1 MTMRSVDDTPGVM
14 PDLADGVLDLLRE
27 QASLYAK
34 LESMAT
40 RQRSLVTEDDVGPLL
55 GLLADRQR
63 LSDQLTKLSTRLTPV
78 RREWETYRRCLSPTQ
93 QDEADRL
100 LSDAGG
106 RLRRIIESDEQ
117 DARVLSGR
125 KQAVATALQATH
137 STSQALQAYRTP
149 TGRSDRLDCVDEGA

>member
-1 MTMRSVDDTPGVM
+1 MRSVDDMAGGM
-14 PDLADGVLDLLRE
+14 PHLADGVLDLLRE

-34 LESMAT
+34 LESLAA

-63 LSDQLTKLSTRLTPV
+63 LSEQLTRLSTRLAPV
-78 RREWETYRRCLSPTQ
+78 RGEWETCRRCLSPAQ
-93 QDEADRL
+93 QAEADRL

-137 STSQALQAYRTP
+137 STNQALRAYRAP
-149 TGRSDRLDCVDEGA
+149 TGRADRLDCVDEGA

>member
-1 MTMRSVDDTPGVM
+1 MRSVDDMAGGV
-14 PDLADGVLDLLRE
+14 PHSADGVLDLLRE

-34 LESMAT
+34 LESLAA
-40 RQRSLVTEDDVGPLL
+40 RQRLLVTEEDVGPLL

-63 LSDQLTKLSTRLTPV
+63 LSEKLTRLSTRLAPV
-78 RREWETYRRCLSPTQ
+78 RREWEACRRCLSPAQ
-93 QDEADRL
+93 RDEADRL
-100 LSDAGG
+100 LGDAGG

-137 STSQALQAYRTP
+137 STNQALRAYRAP
-149 TGRSDRLDCVDEGA
+149 TGRVDRLDCVDEGA

>member
-1 MTMRSVDDTPGVM
+1 MRSVDDTPVDA
-14 PDLADGVLDLLRE
+14 PDLPDGVLDLLRE

-34 LESMAT
+34 LESMAG

-63 LSDQLTKLSTRLTPV
+63 LSAQLTKLSTRLAPV
-78 RREWETYRRCLSPTQ
+78 RREWETCRRCLSPAQ
-93 QDEADRL
+93 QAEADRL

-137 STSQALQAYRTP
+137 STSQALQAYRAP
-149 TGRSDRLDCVDEGA
+149 TGRSDRLDCVAEGA